1 MTSNKHLIMNFTINL
16 RPDLNYYEEAYS
28 EMVRN
33 NGLKRFEPVFA
44 IAMILFA
51 IVLWYQDNQEI
62 LGFFPI
68 LFGGIGI
75 FELIKVYTSRTK
87 WVSERMKSG
96 GKGQEI
102 TLQFTDDQIIHSGPF
117 SAGDI
122 KWAGIKSIGET
133 DKGIIIKPETGIA
146 IYIPKT
152 SFHTKEQIEFIIN
165 KGRK

>member
-1 MTSNKHLIMNFTINL
+1 MNFTINL

-28 EMVRN
+28 EIVKN
-33 NGLKRFEPVFA
+33 NGLNRFEPVFA

-51 IVLWYQDNQEI
+51 IVLWYQDNQGT

-68 LFGGIGI
+68 LFGGLGI

-96 GKGQEI
+96 VTGQEI
-102 TLQFTDDQIIHSGPF
+102 NLQFTEDQIIHSGPF
-117 SAGDI
+117 STGDI
-122 KWAGIKSIGET
+122 KWTGIKSIGQT

-146 IYIPKT
+146 IYLPKT
-152 SFHTKEQIEFIIN
+152 SFQTKEQIEFIIN